1 MTTPTLPTFAVA
13 ARSHHRMHGRL
24 IHRAT
29 LRAAAAALLF
39 GMALPLLAQHPAPA
53 HTTDIHMNTQSAL
66 SARQQAILPIAA
78 FTAAGDLHR
87 LEPALRAAL
96 DAGLTINE
104 IKEILGQLYAYAGF
118 PRALNALGTFMTVVE
133 DRKAQ
138 GVHDAQGKAPTA
150 LPAPDQMLA
159 VGTAN
164 QTRLS
169 GQPVAGPLFAFSPQI
184 DRYLKEHLF
193 GAIFARDNLDW
204 GDRELATVA
213 ALSAMTGTES
223 QVQAHMRISRNVAL
237 SEAQLEHVVAVLR
250 DVVSAEAADRA
261 DQARRHTLAN

>member
-1 MTTPTLPTFAVA
+1 
-13 ARSHHRMHGRL
+13 
-24 IHRAT
+24 
-29 LRAAAAALLF
+29 
-39 GMALPLLAQHPAPA
+39 
-53 HTTDIHMNTQSAL
+53 
-66 SARQQAILPIAA
+66 
-78 FTAAGDLHR
+78 
-87 LEPALRAAL
+87 
-96 DAGLTINE
+96 
-104 IKEILGQLYAYAGF
+104 
-118 PRALNALGTFMTVVE
+118 LNALGTFMTVVE
-133 DRKAQ
+133 DRKGQ
-138 GVHDAQGKAPTA
+138 GVHDAQGKAPGA

-213 ALSAMTGTES
+213 ALSAMAGTES

-261 DQARRHTLAN
+261 DQARRGTLAH